1 MKVLRIAV
9 FSMGVCALFSGCVS
23 MGTNVFT
30 AAQYNQMD
38 QLKTLVAQGADVN
51 IKDEFGMTP
60 LYQAACNGNAEM
72 IRFLCEHGGNPNIT
86 ALFGMSPLFAAI
98 WKGQTDAALALIEKG
113 ADVNYVQPGNK
124 FTAIIYCGAF
134 GNARIAEALVQAGA
148 DVTAK
153 DNKGKS
159 AQDYAVEYKKDEVL
173 AVLRK
178 AGAPVSYSGNAARDV
193 VSAAISGDRDKVREL
208 VADGVDPNLKDKS
221 GKSLFSYAVENKWPD
236 VAGLLIK
243 KGANVNEKDKDGW
256 TLMMKASLENDRET
270 LRMFEAAGVKLGYAG
285 NKKDDILIAVITGDL
300 TKAKELIAQG
310 ADVNGKYRFASPLI
324 NYAVY
329 RRDQAMAGLL
339 VEHGADIN
347 VKNNNGMSAL
357 GGAIKNGD
365 IGMVKYLLGR
375 GAQVEPFM
383 VLLSEGKVS
392 GQEKIDFP
400 EITALIKPEVLRRQM
415 LRAQAAVEA
424 AQAPE
429 DYQKAIAEYNLAKE
443 MAPETPEIYYNLG
456 LIEDKAGAYAE
467 AIKDLQK
474 YLQLSPSAGDAQ
486 AVKDMIYKL
495 EYKRDQGRR

>member
-1 MKVLRIAV
+1 
-9 FSMGVCALFSGCVS
+9 
-23 MGTNVFT
+23 
-30 AAQYNQMD
+30 
-38 QLKTLVAQGADVN
+38 
-51 IKDEFGMTP
+51 
-60 LYQAACNGNAEM
+60 
-72 IRFLCEHGGNPNIT
+72 
-86 ALFGMSPLFAAI
+86 
-98 WKGQTDAALALIEKG
+98 
-113 ADVNYVQPGNK
+113 
-124 FTAIIYCGAF
+124 
-134 GNARIAEALVQAGA
+134 
-148 DVTAK
+148 
-153 DNKGKS
+153 
-159 AQDYAVEYKKDEVL
+159 
-173 AVLRK
+173 
-178 AGAPVSYSGNAARDV
+178 
-193 VSAAISGDRDKVREL
+193 
-208 VADGVDPNLKDKS
+208 
-221 GKSLFSYAVENKWPD
+221 
-236 VAGLLIK
+236 
-243 KGANVNEKDKDGW
+243 
-256 TLMMKASLENDRET
+256 
-270 LRMFEAAGVKLGYAG
+270 
-285 NKKDDILIAVITGDL
+285 
-300 TKAKELIAQG
+300 
-310 ADVNGKYRFASPLI
+310 KYRFASPLI